1 MSSHSINPQHNKKV
15 LKCPRKT
22 QVIAW
27 VNIIT
32 QIAFPLVGAFTPM
45 MADAGS
51 DRHFLESTDR
61 RVPMPTKVY
70 TLSSGESTESVAKKY
85 NIALS
90 ALRQLNQLRTFS
102 HGFDHLQPGDELD
115 VPYAPL
121 STITWDKQHSRA
133 ADASGT
139 HNDDV
144 EKQKLAGMASQAG
157 AFLSQSPNG
166 DAATRR
172 HRWLAGWRPAQP
184 VVKFSSG

>member
-1 MSSHSINPQHNKKV
+1 MSSHSINPQHNKKI

-45 MADAGS
+45 MAGAGS
-51 DRHFLESTDR
+51 DRHFLESTDSHA
-61 RVPMPTKVY
+61 PMPTKVY

-121 STITWDKQHSRA
+121 STITWDKQHRRA

-139 HNDDV
+139 PNDDV
-144 EKQKLAGMASQAG
+144 QIK
-157 AFLSQSPNG
+157 N
-166 DAATRR
+166 
-172 HRWLAGWRPAQP
+172 WLGWLHKRAH
-184 VVKFSSG
+184 F